1 MDKMPKEV
9 PSAIL
14 LAVYRAEKLT
24 MTELYAKTKFSTI
37 TILNHVN
44 GLIKAGILE
53 EEREGTF
60 PKRRLI
66 KVSKEG
72 IRIASLLNL
81 ADASGFMISDIIEMG
96 AKAGRMSAYQEALG
110 SLRVASATRETLMAE
125 ILLKGTSAMAAS
137 LATLA
142 KGLPPDLGKKTEE
155 VRAWGVRFEGKYA
168 EGQKRL
174 AMGDANGSIAIAT
187 KALVEYSNAAP
198 LMKDLIKDLKERR
211 FEDLIVI
218 AEFLTPTD
226 TQKG

>member
-14 LAVYRAEKLT
+14 LTVYRSEKLT

-44 GLIKAGILE
+44 GLIQAGILE

-72 IRIASLLNL
+72 ARIASLLNL
-81 ADASGFMISDIIEMG
+81 AEVSGFMISDIIDMG
-96 AKAGRMSAYQEALG
+96 AKAGRISAYQEALA
-110 SLRVASATRETLMAE
+110 SLRVVGTTRETLMAE
-125 ILLKGTSAMAAS
+125 ILLKGTSAMATS
-137 LATLA
+137 LVTLS
-142 KGLPPDLGKKTEE
+142 KGLPSDLSQKGEE
-155 VRAWGVRFEGKYA
+155 VKGWGVRFEGKYI

-174 AMGDANGSIAIAT
+174 SMGDANGSIAIAT
-187 KALVEYSNAAP
+187 KALAEYSSAMP
-198 LMKDLIKDLKERR
+198 LMKSLIKDLKEKRL
-211 FEDLIVI
+211 EDLIGI